1 MHVVEWSENDD
12 PSGVETERSGGS
24 TFGREDQ
31 ESTDTAVGNDS
42 RGTANSRLCDL
53 SQGKPENLQQVQSE
67 KVRCGE
73 IGLWTH

>member
-42 RGTANSRLCDL
+42 R
-53 SQGKPENLQQVQSE
+53 
-67 KVRCGE
+67 
-73 IGLWTH
+73 